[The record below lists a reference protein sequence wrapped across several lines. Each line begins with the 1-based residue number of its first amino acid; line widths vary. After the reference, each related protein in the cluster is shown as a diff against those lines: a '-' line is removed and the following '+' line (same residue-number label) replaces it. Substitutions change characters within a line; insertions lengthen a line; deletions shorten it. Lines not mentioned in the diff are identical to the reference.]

1 MLKQIPKNLSPDL
14 LKVLMEMGHGDEI
27 VIADGNFPGAS
38 HAHKLIRCDGQNIPE
53 LLQDILE
60 LLPLDQYVDNAIGL
74 MKVAEGDTYQPTIW
88 ETYTQIFD
96 DKMVENKGIEYM
108 ERFTFYERSKN
119 AYAII
124 TTSEAALYANVI
136 LKKGVVK

>member
-1 MLKQIPKNLSPDL
+1 MLKQIPKNLSPEL

-38 HAHKLIRCDGQNIPE
+38 HAKKLIRCDGQNIPE
-53 LLQDILE
+53 LLQAILE

-74 MKVAEGDTYQPTIW
+74 MKVAEGDNYQPTIW
-88 ETYTQIFD
+88 ETYTQIFE
-96 DKMVENKGIEYM
+96 DKKVENKGIEYIG
-108 ERFTFYERSKN
+108 RFNFYERSKN